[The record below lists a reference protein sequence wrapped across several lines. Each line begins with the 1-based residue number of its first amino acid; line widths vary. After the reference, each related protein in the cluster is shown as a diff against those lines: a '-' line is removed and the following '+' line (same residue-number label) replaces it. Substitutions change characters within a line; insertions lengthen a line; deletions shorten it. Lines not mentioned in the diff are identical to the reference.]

1 MSADDLILVQCA
13 AGRRE
18 NGAAIAQ
25 ALIEQRLAACVQMT
39 PIESWYRWEGAV
51 QHASELMLTIKTV
64 RSRFD
69 ALCRVVTALHEYD
82 VPEIVAVPIID
93 ALPAY
98 ADWVRETV
106 GAQG

>member
-13 AGRRE
+13 AGSRD
-18 NGAAIAQ
+18 NAAAIAQ
-25 ALIEQRLAACVQMT
+25 ALIEQRLAACVQVT

-51 QHASELMLTIKTV
+51 QHAPELMLTIKTV
-64 RSRFD
+64 QSRFNE
-69 ALCRVVTALHEYD
+69 LCRAVAALHDYD
-82 VPEIVAVPIID
+82 VPEIVAVPITD

-106 GAQG
+106 GAEG